1 MCSALQL
8 YVDLERLLE
17 AVSIVSLSSRAP
29 DPYRSPPFFCNCQE
43 SSEHCNFVLPLTGW
57 RLQHPSSSRRVTC
70 DPVVLDV
77 RTVLILQV
85 HLLLYCLC
93 RAQSKPACDS
103 FCFRTNVCK
112 IICALLLHLSFQQ
125 MHLKNQRN
133 HRLYHLS
140 PPQHAMAVTGARAD
154 FDARS

>member
-85 HLLLYCLC
+85 HLLLYCAG
-93 RAQSKPACDS
+93 RN
-103 FCFRTNVCK
+103 RN
-112 IICALLLHLSFQQ
+112 LHVIVFASGQ
-125 MHLKNQRN
+125 MC
-133 HRLYHLS
+133 
-140 PPQHAMAVTGARAD
+140 
-154 FDARS
+154 ARSFVLCYCIYPFSKCI

>member
-85 HLLLYCLC
+85 HLLLYFAG
-93 RAQSKPACDS
+93 RN
-103 FCFRTNVCK
+103 RN
-112 IICALLLHLSFQQ
+112 LHVIVFASGQ
-125 MHLKNQRN
+125 MC
-133 HRLYHLS
+133 
-140 PPQHAMAVTGARAD
+140 
-154 FDARS
+154 ARSFALCYCIYPFSKCI